1 MIYKK
6 GMIVICRKTG
16 QRYDPMVKLYRLLE
30 QNKEIFIRM
39 KNR

>member
-6 GMIVICRKTG
+6 GMIAICRKTG
-16 QRYDPMVKLYRLLE
+16 RRYDPMVELYRLLE

-39 KNR
+39 KER